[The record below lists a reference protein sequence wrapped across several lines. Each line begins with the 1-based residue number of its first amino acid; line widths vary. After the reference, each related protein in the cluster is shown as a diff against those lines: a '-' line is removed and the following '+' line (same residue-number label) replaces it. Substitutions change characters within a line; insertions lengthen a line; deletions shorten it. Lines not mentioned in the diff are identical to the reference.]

1 MTNYMLNGKDA
12 IVLLTVGV
20 IKKDIVWKS
29 EYFPKPRTFE
39 GGGGAVMW
47 KLN

>member
-39 GGGGAVMW
+39 GGGAVMW